1 MLIFKKLTIKN
12 FMSIGEIPQ
21 TIDFENNSLT
31 LILGENQDMVGEGQS
46 IARNGAGKS
55 AIFNALSFALF
66 GQALSNIK
74 RDNLI
79 NNINS
84 KNMFVIFEFSKD
96 GHNYKIERGRR
107 PNFFRF
113 MVDDAIVNAPDT
125 DEAQGE
131 SRLTQQELEKVI
143 GMSHNLFKH
152 IIALNT
158 ITDPFLKL
166 GAKQQRDFIEEL
178 LGMRMLSE
186 KAEALKELLK
196 ITKDEIRMEEIRIKT
211 LQESNKKIEKNIQ
224 DTRIRSENW
233 VKQHEKKIQDTQEAL
248 DQLSHVDADQEILNH
263 KTLQQFKEIY
273 QQIDRHTKDKKNFD
287 RDIALLNKNIE
298 KNARSLESALEHNCP
313 TCNQEIHDEQHET
326 IVNELALLIE
336 NDTAKVEKLTVDLT
350 KVSGQLDEADKQYK
364 ELGTRPETFYNS
376 IDEAYDHRKDLEIFS
391 SELKNMKDQNNPY
404 VEQIEALEKT
414 GLQEID
420 FGNINEYS
428 KMRDHQEFLLKLL
441 TSNDSFIRKKIIDQN
456 IAFLNDRLSKY
467 LERLGL
473 PHTVLFQNDLSV
485 AITNFGHELDF
496 ENLSRGE
503 RTRLILALC
512 WSFRDIY
519 ELMIH
524 PVNVV
529 LVDELL
535 DIGSDNQLVESAM
548 AVIRKMNQERAKS
561 VFIISHKDELVS
573 KIPQVLKVIKE
584 NGFSS
589 FEIDNDYAL

>member
-12 FMSIGEIPQ
+12 FLSVGEIPQ
-21 TIDFENNSLT
+21 TIDFENNGLT
-31 LILGENQDMVGEGQS
+31 LILGENLDMIAEGQS
-46 IARNGAGKS
+46 VARNGAGKS

-66 GQALSNIK
+66 GQALSSIK

-79 NNINS
+79 NNINT

-113 MVDDAIVNAPDT
+113 MVDDTVVNAPDT

-131 SRLTQQELEKVI
+131 SRLTQQELEKVV

-186 KAEALKELLK
+186 KAETLKELLRV
-196 ITKDEIRMEEIRIKT
+196 TKDEIKMEEFRIST
-211 LQESNKKIEKNIQ
+211 VQESNKKIEKNIQ
-224 DTRIRSENW
+224 DTRTRSENW
-233 VKQHEKKIQDTQEAL
+233 TIQHEKKIKELQKAHDE
-248 DQLSHVDADQEILNH
+248 LSHVNVEQEILDH

-273 QQIDRHTKDKKNFD
+273 QQIDRLTKDKKGLE
-287 RDIALLNKNIE
+287 RDTSTLTKTIE
-298 KNARSLESALEHNCP
+298 KNAKSLESALEHNCP
-313 TCNQEIHDEQHET
+313 LCNQEIHDDQHEN
-326 IVNELALLIE
+326 IVNDLATSIE
-336 NDTAKVEKLTVDLT
+336 TDTVKLEKSTNDLMKLTKL
-350 KVSGQLDEADKQYK
+350 LDPLNKQY
-364 ELGTRPETFYNS
+364 EDLGVKPTTYYDK
-376 IDEAYDHRKDLEIFS
+376 IDEAYDHRKDLDLCAN
-391 SELKNMKDQNNPY
+391 ELKNMQEQKNPY
-404 VEQIEALEKT
+404 IEQIESLEKS
-414 GLQEID
+414 GLQEVS
-420 FGNINEYS
+420 FETINDLA

-456 IAFLNDRLSKY
+456 ISFLNDRLSKY

-503 RTRLILALC
+503 RTRLILGLS

-548 AVIRKMNQERAKS
+548 SVIKKMNNERGKS

-589 FEIDNDYAL
+589 FEIESDYGA